1 MGAARRGVKISC
13 DQRGNIEG
21 TEWNLIFSTLHCTP
35 RRVAIDRNMSTA
47 VLYNLKL
54 INKIKNM
61 DVPGVTKF
69 KTSLSTTHLSKTFW
83 KIYGKICFS

>member
-47 VLYNLKL
+47 VH
-54 INKIKNM
+54 
-61 DVPGVTKF
+61 VTKDYRNCRTLQ
-69 KTSLSTTHLSKTFW
+69 KTLEPINMAKTLDEMVLMR
-83 KIYGKICFS
+83 GHKICFD

>member
-47 VLYNLKL
+47 VLYLGL
-54 INKIKNM
+54 MSQYDLMFDLKIKVGHCDLYFM
-61 DVPGVTKF
+61 VQ
-69 KTSLSTTHLSKTFW
+69 
-83 KIYGKICFS
+83 

>member
-21 TEWNLIFSTLHCTP
+21 TKWNLIFSTLHCTP

-47 VLYNLKL
+47 VLYFEISVFEVLAFEML
-54 INKIKNM
+54 A
-61 DVPGVTKF
+61 VTVD
-69 KTSLSTTHLSKTFW
+69 S
-83 KIYGKICFS
+83 I

>member
-47 VLYNLKL
+47 VLYPEQTANTGSWSGHAQSTYAYHRLSHDAADKMT
-54 INKIKNM
+54 IKNLI
-61 DVPGVTKF
+61 T
-69 KTSLSTTHLSKTFW
+69 L
-83 KIYGKICFS
+83 I

>member
-47 VLYNLKL
+47 VLYLYNHCFETMG
-54 INKIKNM
+54 INDYYMCYYHRRNNNNNNNNNNNDEK
-61 DVPGVTKF
+61 
-69 KTSLSTTHLSKTFW
+69 
-83 KIYGKICFS
+83 